1 MPVKF
6 VALFNLFTFLLLAGN
21 VHCQA
26 TKGNITLVENRIS
39 VFNIILPDEPSRAE
53 QKAAG
58 IFQDYVRRISG
69 AILPIIAESSF
80 RENGAAVFIGKT
92 AHTLQGNR
100 QPVKGEG
107 FDIRTAGKHLYIT
120 GGTGQGVVYGVYTF
134 LDRYLGCRKYAAGQA
149 YTPQKSSISFPSIS
163 IRESPSFVFRQVF
176 YPESND
182 PEYLSWHK
190 LHQFEDLWGL
200 WGHSFFKI
208 IPPGTYF
215 KTHPEYFAEV
225 NGKRQPSQLCLSNTD
240 VLELTTSYMRK
251 AIAANPDAMYWS
263 IGQED
268 GGVFC
273 TCSSC
278 RKTFEAEGSHAGSL
292 VRFMNKIAARFPEQ
306 SFTTLAYGPTSKA
319 PLKTAPASNVLTILS
334 NIDAYREEPL
344 EKAPSAAAFRKDLDS
359 WKKLS
364 ANLFIWD
371 YTTQFT
377 NYPAPFPAYTHGQ
390 ENAVYYHDNKV
401 RGAFIQGSGDGFGDM
416 SEWNSYLYASLL
428 WNPRLNKDS
437 LFKDFTAGYYG
448 KAAEQVQ
455 AYIAALARQVAETKA
470 RLDIYGSPIASS
482 KDYLS
487 PESVQR
493 LSDLLSQAEK
503 QAGGDTAVQRRLIKL
518 RLPLAYTILEQA
530 KYYGMEPFGFL
541 ETANG
546 QTTIRKDWPSKV
558 NTFIQ
563 QAKLAGVSEMAEGG
577 KNPDEYLKAW
587 EQLFDRTTRLL
598 SHNKAFGKPVV
609 LTHPFTPE
617 YTLKKERTL
626 TDALPGTEDF
636 SYNWLFTYGNDMIAT
651 IDLEKETVI
660 SSIQMNFLSDARHY
674 IFLPNA
680 IVVET
685 SSNGKDF
692 TLIGKENIPGTEE
705 DYSISSK
712 PFTFQT
718 NTNARYI
725 RVKAS
730 VPTAIPAWRMA
741 AAARKPA
748 LCIDEVYVK

>member
-26 TKGNITLVENRIS
+26 TKGNITLIENRIS
-39 VFNIILPDEPSRAE
+39 VFNIVLPDEPSRAE

-80 RENGAAVFIGKT
+80 QENGAAVFIGKT
-92 AHTLQGNR
+92 MHTLQWNR

-107 FDIRTAGKHLYIT
+107 FDIRTGGKHLYIT
-120 GGTGQGVVYGVYTF
+120 GGTGQGVVYGIYTF
-134 LDRYLGCRKYAAGQA
+134 LDRYLGCRKYAAERSF
-149 YTPQKSSISFPSIS
+149 TPNNSNISFPSIS

-190 LHQFEDLWGL
+190 LHKFEDLWGL

-225 NGKRQPSQLCLSNTD
+225 GGKRQPSQLCLSNTD

-251 AIAANPDAMYWS
+251 AIASNPDAMYWS

-278 RKTFEAEGSHAGSL
+278 RKTYEAEGSHAGSL
-292 VRFMNKIAARFPEQ
+292 IHFMNKIAARFPEQ

-319 PLKTAPASNVLTILS
+319 PLKTAPASNVFIILS

-344 EKAPSAAAFRKDLDS
+344 EKAASATAFRKDLDS

-364 ANLFIWD
+364 SNLFIWD

-377 NYPAPFPAYTHGQ
+377 NYPAPFPAYMHAGA
-390 ENAVYYHDNKV
+390 NVAYYSNHKV
-401 RGAFIQGSGDGFGDM
+401 KGAFIQGSGDGFGDM
-416 SEWNSYLYASLL
+416 SEWNSYLYAKLL
-428 WNPRLNKDS
+428 WHPHLNEDS

-448 KAAEQVQ
+448 KAAEPVQTYITTLTQQV
-455 AYIAALARQVAETKA
+455 VETKA

-482 KDYLS
+482 KDYLA
-487 PESVQR
+487 PERVQR
-493 LSDLLSQAEK
+493 LSGLLSLAEK
-503 QAGGDTAVQRRLIKL
+503 QAGDDTAVQRRLIKL
-518 RLPLAYTILEQA
+518 RLPLEYTILEQS
-530 KYYGMEPFGFL
+530 KFYGMEPFGFL
-541 ETANG
+541 ETTNG
-546 QTTIRKDWPSKV
+546 HTTIRKDWPSKV
-558 NTFIQ
+558 ETFVQ
-563 QAKLAGVSEMAEGG
+563 QAKQAGVTELSEGG
-577 KNPDEYLKAW
+577 KNPDNYLKDW
-587 EQLFDRTTRLL
+587 TLLLDKTTRFLPL
-598 SHNKAFGKPVV
+598 NKAFGKPVV

-617 YTLKKERTL
+617 YSLKKERTL

-651 IDLEKETVI
+651 IDLEKETPI

-674 IFLPNA
+674 IFLPNS

-685 SSNGKDF
+685 SSNGTDF
-692 TLIGKENIPGTEE
+692 TQIGKEDIPAPEE
-705 DYSISSK
+705 DYNISIK
-712 PFTFQT
+712 LFTFPT

-725 RVKAS
+725 RVKAT
-730 VPTAIPAWRMA
+730 VPPVVPAWRMA
-741 AAARKPA
+741 AATRKPA